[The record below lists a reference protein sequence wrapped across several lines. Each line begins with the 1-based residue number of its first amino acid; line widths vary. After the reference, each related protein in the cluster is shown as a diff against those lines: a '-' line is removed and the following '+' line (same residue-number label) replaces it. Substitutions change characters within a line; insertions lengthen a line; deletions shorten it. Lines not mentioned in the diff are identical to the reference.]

1 MSEISTATRQ
11 KTYIEHIPN
20 ELKVSGLCDGFEM
33 IQLKD
38 LHINLIPHK
47 HSGSNI
53 PYLEKLSI
61 ESIRFISDNLN
72 LEIDDSILLISK
84 HTKLSNETRKRLE
97 ESQIKAVIDLDLTN
111 HNRYINK
118 HFEFINSILPKNG
131 FYIGCVETNDQRNVK
146 LHKRVNKFFARMII
160 FMEFIFHRVIPKISF
175 FQKIYYSITKGKYRF
190 LTKSETLG
198 RLASCGFKILDKD
211 EINNISYFVVSK
223 QREPYFDMEPSYGP
237 LIKLRR
243 VGKNG
248 KIFNVYKFRTM
259 HPYSE
264 YIQDF
269 VVKCNGYNEVGKP
282 ANDFRVAEWGKVF
295 RKYWFD
301 EMPQIINVLKGEMK
315 IMGVRPLSVVR
326 FSEFPQEMQ
335 DLRIKEKTGC
345 IPPYVALNMPSHVD
359 NIEAEKIYLLEKKD
373 NPLFT
378 DLKYIS
384 MAVYNILTWK
394 IKSS

>member
-1 MSEISTATRQ
+1 MSEVSTATRP
-11 KTYIEHIPN
+11 KTYINSMPN
-20 ELKVSGLCDGFEM
+20 QLNVSDLRDGCEI

-38 LHINLIPHK
+38 LHINLAPHK
-47 HSGSNI
+47 HLGSNI
-53 PYLEKLSI
+53 PYLESLSI
-61 ESIRFISDNLN
+61 ESIRFISDKLN
-72 LEIDDSILLISK
+72 IGIDESVLLISK
-84 HTKLSNETRKRLE
+84 HSSLSSETRTHLK
-97 ESQIKAVIDLDLTN
+97 ESQIKAVVDLDLTN
-111 HNRYINK
+111 HTRFINR
-118 HFEFINSILPKNG
+118 HFEFINSILPKG
-131 FYIGCVETNDQRNVK
+131 GIYLGCVETNNQRNVRLYQK
-146 LHKRVNKFFARMII
+146 VNKFIARMII
-160 FMEFIFHRVIPKISF
+160 FIEFLLHRVVPKISF
-175 FQKIYYSITKGKYRF
+175 FQGLYYSITKGKYRF

-198 RLASCGFKILDKD
+198 RLASCGFKIMDLD
-211 EINNISYFVVSK
+211 EIDNVSYFVVSK
-223 QREPYFDMEPSYGP
+223 QREPYFDLSPSYGP
-237 LIKLRR
+237 IIKLRR

-264 YIQDF
+264 YLQDF
-269 VVKCNGYNEVGKP
+269 VVRCNGYNEVGKP

-326 FSEFPQEMQ
+326 FSEFPKEMQ
-335 DLRIKEKTGC
+335 DLRIREKTGC

-359 NIEAEKIYLLEKKD
+359 NIEAEKIYLLEKSE
-373 NPLFT
+373 NPIFT

-394 IKSS
+394 IRSS